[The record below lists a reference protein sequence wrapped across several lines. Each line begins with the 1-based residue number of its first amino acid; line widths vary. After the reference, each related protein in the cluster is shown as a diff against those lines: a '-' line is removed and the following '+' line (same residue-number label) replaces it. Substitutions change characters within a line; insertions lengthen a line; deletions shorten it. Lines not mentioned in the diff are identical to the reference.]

1 MRWLLIPLVGPDA
14 PYATILAAV
23 ALTVWMWGWGPAVL
37 TAGAGLIG
45 TGLIIARPLGTL
57 PPDHLHTLV
66 GLAIYALTCGL
77 IIGLGEEMRRT
88 RDAYR
93 RSQERFLRSQ
103 EAAIQGYA
111 WLKCLRSGDEE
122 ILDFEIDYI
131 NPLGAAICR
140 TTPSQAVGFKVT
152 AI

>member
-1 MRWLLIPLVGPDA
+1 MGDAVKYLNALGLAAAAVGMRWLLIPLVGPDA
-14 PYATILAAV
+14 PYATILGAV
-23 ALTVWMWGWGPAVL
+23 ALTVWLWGWGPAVL

-66 GLAIYALTCGL
+66 GFALYALTCGL

-93 RSQERFLRSQ
+93 RSQERFLGSQ
-103 EAAIQGYA
+103 EAAIQGYS
-111 WLKCLRSGDEE
+111 WLQSLRDGEGRLGD
-122 ILDFEIDYI
+122 F
-131 NPLGAAICR
+131 
-140 TTPSQAVGFKVT
+140 
-152 AI
+152 